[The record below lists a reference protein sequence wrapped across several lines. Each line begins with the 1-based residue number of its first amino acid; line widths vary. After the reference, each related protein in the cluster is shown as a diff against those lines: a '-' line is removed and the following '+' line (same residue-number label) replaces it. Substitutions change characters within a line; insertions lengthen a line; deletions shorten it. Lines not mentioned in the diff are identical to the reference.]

1 MRDRFRHRLA
11 TAILLGILNSVSL
24 AGPADLR
31 GLNETCQEKAE
42 LVSRLELWLENL
54 TGPAPY
60 LEWLLAQVKKDVSDN
75 CVRLNEIQ
83 VLGTHNSYHVQP
95 REPFFSILL
104 GLTPAVLAWEYTH
117 LPADGQLASQGI
129 RQLEL
134 DVFADPDGGRYF
146 LRAGRALLG
155 LSPLGPL
162 ALLAPGMKVLH
173 VQHLDFETTCVG
185 LVACLETVKT
195 WSDQNSSHLPLMILI
210 EAKDDPLLGG
220 GNPNI
225 EPIPFGADEFDAL
238 DTEIRSVFPEERLF
252 TPDDLR
258 GGHPTLE
265 AAVLLDGWPTL
276 GVLRGQV
283 LFTLDNGG
291 TKRDIYLQGHPSL
304 EGRVM
309 FTNSAPGQ
317 ADAAFVKVNDPLND
331 PTRIP
336 SLVEAGYLVRTWAD
350 ANTWEARSGDTT
362 RRDTALASGAH
373 FVSTDFPEPNAGPG
387 FTDYFVEIPGGFPA
401 RCNPVL
407 IVPGCRNEAL
417 EDLN

>member
-1 MRDRFRHRLA
+1 M
-11 TAILLGILNSVSL
+11 
-24 AGPADLR
+24 P
-31 GLNETCQEKAE
+31 
-42 LVSRLELWLENL
+42 
-54 TGPAPY
+54 
-60 LEWLLAQVKKDVSDN
+60 
-75 CVRLNEIQ
+75 
-83 VLGTHNSYHVQP
+83 
-95 REPFFSILL
+95 
-104 GLTPAVLAWEYTH
+104 
-117 LPADGQLASQGI
+117 
-129 RQLEL
+129 
-134 DVFADPDGGRYF
+134 
-146 LRAGRALLG
+146 
-155 LSPLGPL
+155 
-162 ALLAPGMKVLH
+162 
-173 VQHLDFETTCVG
+173 
-185 LVACLETVKT
+185 
-195 WSDQNSSHLPLMILI
+195 
-210 EAKDDPLLGG
+210 
-220 GNPNI
+220 
-225 EPIPFGADEFDAL
+225 L

-265 AAVLLDGWPTL
+265 AAILLDGWPTL

-317 ADAAFVKVNDPLND
+317 ADAACVKVNDPMND

-336 SLVEAGYLVRTWAD
+336 SLVEAGYLVRIRAD

-373 FVSTDFPEPNAGPG
+373 FVSTDFPEPNPGPG